1 MIRLTRTQL
10 QPIGLDVGYDAIRM
24 LQLEVVGADTV
35 AIRAAVRESFTD
47 DVRETPESRLAAAR
61 DAVGRMLGAAPFRGR
76 RVVVAL
82 PPEILHVKNYRLP
95 PMPLAE
101 IDSAVRLEVRNLFP
115 FEPDDAAVQCIP
127 AGEVRH
133 GNDVLQEVIVVAAR
147 REDVDRYVEHVHA
160 CGLTVDS
167 VDVEPCA
174 LFRSVERFIR
184 RREDEQEVHVLAHL
198 GLHSTQVVIGKGRE
212 ISFLKTIDI
221 GAMRFHQAISTKL
234 GISLSEA
241 RALRGRL
248 LEGADAGTPAPRPF
262 AEKLPPAP
270 GTSGDQPR
278 DLPGTAAG
286 TSAAAL
292 HRDPVR
298 QAVCD
303 ATRSAMEQLAR
314 ELSLC
319 VRYQSVTFRGHRPT
333 RVRLLG
339 TEAADGYLQSI
350 LHSVLNITVEAG
362 RPLFNVDASRMR
374 EQDRRGPA
382 SDWALALGL
391 SLKRT
396 SGRFAAKDGRPR
408 GATLPAQ
415 AEPGDPANA
424 MSDGGLQLAQ
434 QDRTAGEVTHARA

>member
-1 MIRLTRTQL
+1 MLRLTRTQL

-24 LQLEVVGADTV
+24 LQLEVVGGDRV
-35 AIRAAVRESFTD
+35 AIRAAARESFTD

-61 DAVGRMLGAAPFRGR
+61 DAVGRMLGAAPFSGR
-76 RVVVAL
+76 QVVVAL

-147 REDVDRYVEHVHA
+147 REDVDRYVEHVHR

-248 LEGADAGTPAPRPF
+248 LEGTDAGTPAPAQF
-262 AEKLPPAP
+262 AEKLPPTA
-270 GTSGDQPR
+270 GTSGDQSR

-286 TSAAAL
+286 TSPAPP

-339 TEAADGYLQSI
+339 TEAADSY
-350 LHSVLNITVEAG
+350 
-362 RPLFNVDASRMR
+362 
-374 EQDRRGPA
+374 
-382 SDWALALGL
+382 
-391 SLKRT
+391 
-396 SGRFAAKDGRPR
+396 
-408 GATLPAQ
+408 
-415 AEPGDPANA
+415 
-424 MSDGGLQLAQ
+424 
-434 QDRTAGEVTHARA
+434 